1 MLVGD
6 AKNGSPTFLFAFGN
20 NIAVDTGSVEIQV
33 WVIFY
38 LYDYFLSG
46 IIYEK

>member
-20 NIAVDTGSVEIQV
+20 NIAVDTGSVEILCGNILLV
-33 WVIFY
+33 RLFSIWNI
-38 LYDYFLSG
+38 L
-46 IIYEK
+46 